1 MRLLLPFF
9 GISKT
14 VVWVVDARDSCEI
27 DGRAVIWCEF
37 EDCKDPTG
45 VSMFI
50 SSHKPEEL
58 SLGMIGGGGVRIR
71 SSKLFQK
78 VEPPEFLMA

>member
-1 MRLLLPFF
+1 MRLLFPFF

-27 DGRAVIWCEF
+27 DGLAAIWFGVEG
-37 EDCKDPTG
+37 CKDPIG
-45 VSMFI
+45 VSMFM
-50 SSHKPEEL
+50 SSLIPEKV